1 MTATKI
7 VSQWTWAATLL
18 QSATVASKY
27 GISGPYWYAAGATI
41 QIILFAILSITLK
54 TRAPGAKTFL
64 QVIKARFGSRTHIIF
79 CVFAMFTNLV
89 VTTMLTSLANTLP
102 RSKIKYIDIWL
113 LFCLL
118 IPVMEILL
126 HTVED
131 HFNRR

>member
-1 MTATKI
+1 MSLELN
-7 VSQWTWAATLL
+7 VQF
-18 QSATVASKY
+18 Q
-27 GISGPYWYAAGATI
+27 
-41 QIILFAILSITLK
+41 
-54 TRAPGAKTFL
+54 
-64 QVIKARFGSRTHIIF
+64 
-79 CVFAMFTNLV
+79 AMLV

>member
-1 MTATKI
+1 M
-7 VSQWTWAATLL
+7 
-18 QSATVASKY
+18 
-27 GISGPYWYAAGATI
+27 
-41 QIILFAILSITLK
+41 
-54 TRAPGAKTFL
+54 
-64 QVIKARFGSRTHIIF
+64 
-79 CVFAMFTNLV
+79 LV

-131 HFNRR
+131 HFNRRWVSLLIECQVLKKPFWAN

>member
-1 MTATKI
+1 M
-7 VSQWTWAATLL
+7 
-18 QSATVASKY
+18 
-27 GISGPYWYAAGATI
+27 
-41 QIILFAILSITLK
+41 
-54 TRAPGAKTFL
+54 
-64 QVIKARFGSRTHIIF
+64 
-79 CVFAMFTNLV
+79 LV

-131 HFNRR
+131 HFNRRWVDYM